1 MVDEDTLRAH
11 QAYYPGD
18 RTEWQRTSRLL
29 QSLWRERK
37 GLASSGPEPHAGS
50 SLDTESGTEETG
62 AAFISADAIA
72 AARKGVS
79 ERQRGAVIQKDRLY
93 RNLLSSQPLCF
104 NLFGRLSEH
113 LDDPRVVEAIRALF
127 PDVAT
132 LDAIR
137 YEQSPGRG
145 DARFL
150 ENGTAFDVLID
161 YRDVDGAARFVGIE
175 VKYHE
180 DLGGTEPAI
189 RERAREI
196 FRTSGAFAEGSE
208 DELTE
213 GRTAQLLLDH
223 LLALS
228 MNADSD
234 CATGRFVLLY
244 PTRNDAVA
252 DVAATYER
260 QLTPTGRAT
269 FATLTLE
276 RIIDAWDPIFGGEP
290 WLTELRDRYVGPPDT
305 GTPTRMAG
313 RD

>member
-18 RTEWQRTSRLL
+18 RTEWQRTARLL

-37 GLASSGPEPHAGS
+37 GLAPSGPEPHAGS
-50 SLDTESGTEETG
+50 SLDAESGAEESG
-62 AAFISADAIA
+62 SAYISADAFA
-72 AARKGVS
+72 AARKAVS

-113 LDDPRVVEAIRALF
+113 LHDPRVVEAIRALF

-150 ENGTAFDVLID
+150 ENGTAFDVLLD
-161 YRDVDGAARFVGIE
+161 YHDADGAARFVGIE

-180 DLGGTEPAI
+180 DLGGKEPDI
-189 RERAREI
+189 RERAREV

-208 DELTE
+208 EELTQ
-213 GRTAQLLLDH
+213 GQSAQILLDH

-228 MNADSD
+228 MNADSRS
-234 CATGRFVLLY
+234 ATGRFVLLH
-244 PTRNDAVA
+244 PERNHAVA
-252 DVAATYER
+252 DVADTYVSH
-260 QLTPTGRAT
+260 LTPTGRAT
-269 FATLTLE
+269 FSTLTLE
-276 RIIDAWDPIFGGEP
+276 RIIDAWDPIFGDEP

-305 GTPTRMAG
+305 ERSTRLA
-313 RD
+313 